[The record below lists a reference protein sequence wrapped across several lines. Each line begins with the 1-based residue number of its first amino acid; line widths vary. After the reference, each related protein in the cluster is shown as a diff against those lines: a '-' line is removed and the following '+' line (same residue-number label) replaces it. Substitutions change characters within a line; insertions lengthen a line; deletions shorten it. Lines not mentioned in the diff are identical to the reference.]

1 MSPLFKKKSVNQP
14 QRRDIARARQ
24 RQAEEDGGGADRYSF
39 RRSQTLTGSA
49 SSSVSTLSEH
59 SAQLKSP
66 RVKSHELTRQRR
78 RLIALLAGCVLLAAA
93 LYTVVYQ
100 FTATTV
106 ESIDGSAMTSAKAD
120 YATRIQAYL
129 NGRPLERLRLLT
141 DNANL
146 TTYLQQEYPEI
157 DTASIDGRTGFGVSH
172 VSLAMRKPVAEWS
185 VNGRD
190 LYVDQHGI
198 AFMNNYYP
206 DPAVKIVDHSG
217 VRVQD
222 GQTLVSNA
230 FLSFVG
236 RVVGAAT
243 TLEHVPVTQITIPP
257 GTTRQIEV
265 TVGGV
270 SYPAKM
276 TTDRSAGEQ
285 VEDMVRTIKWLQ
297 TRGIEPKY
305 IDVRVKNE
313 AFYR

>member
-1 MSPLFKKKSVNQP
+1 MSPLFKKKSANQP

-198 AFMNNYYP
+198 AFMNNYYS